1 MAMTK
6 FSFGEPKVFIRA
18 SSGEQEDWTELGVIK
33 TNDTLV
39 PEVADEFVSEW
50 VKAFSK
56 HTEISFSCTVR
67 WRNGKRAIIRVMQEL
82 GLLTKPKCTYRTVKR
97 FSAKRNR

>member
-6 FSFGEPKVFIRA
+6 LSFGEPKVFIRTT
-18 SSGEQEDWTELGVIK
+18 SGEQEDWTELGVIK
-33 TNDTLV
+33 MNDTLV

-50 VKAFSK
+50 VKALSK
-56 HTEISFSCTVR
+56 PTTISFSCTVR
-67 WRNGKRAIIRVMQEL
+67 WKSKWNRIR
-82 GLLTKPKCTYRTVKR
+82 LLQQTGFLDKPKCTYKTVKR